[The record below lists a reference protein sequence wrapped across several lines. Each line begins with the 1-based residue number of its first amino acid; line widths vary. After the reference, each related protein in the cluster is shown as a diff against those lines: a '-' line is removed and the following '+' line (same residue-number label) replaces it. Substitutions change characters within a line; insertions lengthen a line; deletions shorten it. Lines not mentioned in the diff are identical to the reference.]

1 MIVSTLA
8 MIETPGA
15 FAFQIDS
22 PKSDDVDAPL
32 LDEKTPDSIEDV
44 QSEVLLVKA
53 KPITAKIFRTMKH
66 LRTQAGPWARFRG
79 LHIAIIY
86 SFVRHLLVSSLS
98 HTFLYDQMFLATV
111 VSAVIL
117 CRLQMTWAHV
127 VMSLPSKKPWYRRMP
142 TFKNTK
148 NIVVPTILLA
158 VAQEA
163 AIFVPR
169 TISEVVGLDLHD
181 PLRDMYED
189 LGSQK
194 IVLLEVLLK
203 LLLIF
208 VAGLF
213 TNLLVIVPARVTLTR
228 VEASLL
234 PEENETI
241 VPFDRSFGGKVEPEI
256 LGGSGSVSMLEAWK
270 SFDWSAR
277 FRLVKLFAK
286 IALVEL
292 TTTLAFA
299 VIGGVELWL
308 LMRNKNIKL

>member
-22 PKSDDVDAPL
+22 PKSEDVDAPL
-32 LDEKTPDSIEDV
+32 LDQKTPDSIEDV
-44 QSEVLLVKA
+44 ESKVLLVKA

-98 HTFLYDQMFLATV
+98 HIFPYRQMFLATV
-111 VSAVIL
+111 VSTVIL

-142 TFKNTK
+142 TFKSTK

-169 TISEVVGLDLHD
+169 TISKVVGLDLHN
-181 PLRDMYED
+181 PRRYMNED
-189 LGSQK
+189 LSSQK
-194 IVLLEVLLK
+194 IALLE

-208 VAGLF
+208 VAGLVI
-213 TNLLVIVPARVTLTR
+213 NLLVIVPARVTLTR

-299 VIGGVELWL
+299 VIGGVELGL
-308 LMRNKNIKL
+308 IMRNKNIKL